1 MNRKLIWTSLIVF
14 ALVWSF
20 ALSAV
25 GAQDN
30 TTAPTLSISADAE
43 QAVVGQTVSLTVNVS
58 GAMNVYG
65 TSFKIA
71 YDPSAFEVVATDG
84 KAVTPGAF
92 FANEPGF
99 ALRNIADA
107 GQGVIEYA
115 LTLMQPAK
123 PVTGDGI
130 LGTVTLRALKDTPV
144 AISVTQASFVSP
156 EFTEVN
162 GQLVAQKVN
171 QIAAQVETSP
181 VTVASASASASAGQ
195 VSSPV
200 NAADPNQVA
209 MFNNPALKASPQAE
223 HGHDA
228 AAATDTTF
236 SLRNDSVMMA
246 SAIVFFF
253 VGIILLTVSVGMYS
267 RMRTRLALPS
277 DYALAGEYQ

>member
-1 MNRKLIWTSLIVF
+1 MNRKSIWMAVVFLILM
-14 ALVWSF
+14 WSF
-20 ALSAV
+20 GLSAI

-30 TTAPTLSISADAE
+30 ANAPLLSVSTDSE
-43 QAVVGQTVSLTVNVS
+43 QAVVGQTVNLTVNVS

-71 YDPSAFEVVATDG
+71 YDPSAFEVVAADG

-107 GQGVIEYA
+107 SPGVIEYA

-123 PVTGDGI
+123 PVTGDGV

-144 AISVTQASFVSP
+144 VISVTQASFVSP
-156 EFTEVN
+156 EFTEVS

-171 QIAAQVETSP
+171 QIAAQIETSS
-181 VTVASASASASAGQ
+181 VTVTSASASASVGQ
-195 VSSPV
+195 VSPPV

-228 AAATDTTF
+228 AAFTDTTF
-236 SLRNDSVMMA
+236 TPRNDGLMMA

-267 RMRTRLALPS
+267 RMRTRLALSS

>member
-1 MNRKLIWTSLIVF
+1 MNHKLIWTSLIVF

-20 ALSAV
+20 ALGAV
-25 GAQDN
+25 GAQDTIN
-30 TTAPTLSISADAE
+30 APTLSIAADAE
-43 QAVVGQTVSLTVNVS
+43 QAAVGQTVNLTVNVS
-58 GAMNVYG
+58 GAVNVYG

-71 YDPSAFEVVATDG
+71 YDPSAFEVIVTDG
-84 KAVTPGAF
+84 EAVAPGAF

-107 GQGVIEYA
+107 SQGVIEYA

-130 LGTVTLRALKDTPV
+130 LGTIMLRALKDSPV

-156 EFTEVN
+156 EFTEVS

-171 QIAAQVETSP
+171 QIAAQIETSP
-181 VTVASASASASAGQ
+181 VTVASASASASVGQ
-195 VSSPV
+195 VSPPV
-200 NAADPNQVA
+200 TAVDPNQVT

-228 AAATDTTF
+228 APVTDTTF
-236 SLRNDSVMMA
+236 MLRNDGLMMA

-253 VGIILLTVSVGMYS
+253 VGIVLLTVSVGMYS
-267 RMRTRLALPS
+267 RMRTRLALPN
-277 DYALAGEYQ
+277 DYALASEY

>member
-1 MNRKLIWTSLIVF
+1 MNRKLIWTSLFVL

-20 ALSAV
+20 AVSAV
-25 GAQDN
+25 GAQDSLN
-30 TTAPTLSISADAE
+30 APTLSIAADAE
-43 QAVVGQTVSLTVNVS
+43 QAAVGQTVNLTVNVS

-107 GQGVIEYA
+107 SQGVIEYA

-123 PVTGDGI
+123 PVTGDGV
-130 LGTVTLRALKDTPV
+130 LGTVTLRALKDTAV
-144 AISVTQASFVSP
+144 AVSVTQASFVSP
-156 EFTEVN
+156 EFTEVS

-171 QIAAQVETSP
+171 QIAAQIETSP
-181 VTVASASASASAGQ
+181 VTIASASASASAGQ
-195 VSSPV
+195 TSSPV
-200 NAADPNQVA
+200 SADPNQAA
-209 MFNNPALKASPQAE
+209 MFNNPALKASAQME
-223 HGHDA
+223 HGQDA
-228 AAATDTTF
+228 ATATNTTF
-236 SLRNDSVMMA
+236 TLRDDGVMMA

-253 VGIILLTVSVGMYS
+253 VGIVLLTLSVGMYS
-267 RMRTRLALPS
+267 RMRTRVALSS
-277 DYALAGEYQ
+277 DYTFASEYQ

>member
-1 MNRKLIWTSLIVF
+1 MNRKPIWMSLIVF

-20 ALSAV
+20 ALNAV
-25 GAQDN
+25 GAQDSII
-30 TTAPTLSISADAE
+30 APMLSISADAE
-43 QAVVGQTVSLTVNVS
+43 QATTGQTVNLTVSVS

-71 YDPSAFEVVATDG
+71 YDASAFEVVAADG

-92 FANEPGF
+92 FASEPGF

-107 GQGVIEYA
+107 SQGIIEYA

-123 PVTGDGI
+123 PVTGDGV

-156 EFTEVN
+156 EFTEVG

-171 QIAAQVETSP
+171 QIAAQIETSP

-200 NAADPNQVA
+200 NAADPNQAA
-209 MFNNPALKASPQAE
+209 MFNNPALNAPPQAD

-228 AAATDTTF
+228 ATAVATTF
-236 SLRNDSVMMA
+236 SVRNDGLMMA

-277 DYALAGEYQ
+277 DYALASEYQ